1 MGKNCIIQICFS
13 IFALHY
19 NFLNM
24 ATINFR
30 LSSKT
35 DKATKLHEVLV
46 RFRHGNIDQYAK
58 TNIFVN
64 HEYWNG
70 KKQSID
76 FPNWRALNDEKKQII
91 NDLHEANEKLSQLSK
106 LISSSFQKAGAGKI
120 KLSKDWLSNII
131 LSSTFDIEQ
140 QDDVE
145 ENTPNADILFDTFD
159 NFINNH
165 RVSEH
170 TKRQFRVV
178 NRTLKRFNLYYDL
191 QLTLSNFTIDHL
203 RMFEKFLS
211 EEHTLTDKKKYIA
224 VSKQVPE
231 SRKPLPRGGNSIS
244 STLQKLRT
252 FFNWLIDNDLIKE
265 NPFKHYKVIE
275 ESYGTPY
282 YITTQE
288 RDILYQFDFSQYPKH
303 LARQRDIFVFQCFIG
318 CRISDLFQMTK
329 KNIINGMIEYI
340 PRKTKEDRATIVRV
354 PLHKTAREII
364 DRYSDINRKSILP
377 FTSQQQYNRDI
388 KEIFRVAGLNRMVTI
403 LNPTTREEEQ
413 RPLWEVASSHLARRT
428 FVGNLYKITP
438 DPNIICK
445 MSGHKEGSRA
455 FSRYRDIDEEIMEN
469 LINKL

>member
-1 MGKNCIIQICFS
+1 MS
-13 IFALHY
+13 I
-19 NFLNM
+19 
-24 ATINFR
+24 
-30 LSSKT
+30 
-35 DKATKLHEVLV
+35 
-46 RFRHGNIDQYAK
+46 
-58 TNIFVN
+58 
-64 HEYWNG
+64 
-70 KKQSID
+70 
-76 FPNWRALNDEKKQII
+76 
-91 NDLHEANEKLSQLSK
+91 SQLK
-106 LISSSFQKAGAGKI
+106 KVRSFC
-120 KLSKDWLSNII
+120 N
-131 LSSTFDIEQ
+131 
-140 QDDVE
+140 VE

>member
-1 MGKNCIIQICFS
+1 
-13 IFALHY
+13 
-19 NFLNM
+19 M

-30 LSSKT
+30 LSLKT
-35 DKATKLHEVLV
+35 DKATRLHEMLV

-64 HEYWNG
+64 PEYWND
-70 KKQSID
+70 KRQSID
-76 FPNWRALNDEKKQII
+76 FPNWRALNDEKKQIM

-106 LISSSFQKAGAGKI
+106 LISSSFQEAGAGKI

-145 ENTPNADILFDTFD
+145 EDTPNADILFDTFD

-211 EEHTLTDKKKYIA
+211 EEHTLADKKKYVA

-252 FFNWLIDNDLIKE
+252 FFNWLKDNALIDD

-282 YITTQE
+282 YITKQE
-288 RDILYQFDFSQYPKH
+288 RNILYQFDFSQYPKR
-303 LARQRDIFVFQCFIG
+303 LAQQRDVFVFQCFIG
-318 CRISDLFQMTK
+318 CRVSDLFQMTK
-329 KNIINGMIEYI
+329 KNIINGRIEYI
-340 PRKTKEDRATIVRV
+340 PRKTKEDRPTIVRV
-354 PLHKTAREII
+354 PLHETAKEII
-364 DRYSDINRKSILP
+364 DRYYDPNRKSILP

-388 KEIFRVAGLNRMVTI
+388 KEIFRIAGLNRMVTI

-428 FVGNLYKITP
+428 FVGNLYKETP